1 MSATIDGVGGGVVER
16 ETNRD
21 DSSDAI
27 AVAVAVAKAA
37 VTTWGK
43 LVTTSAKL
51 PQSRA
56 RESTWL
62 GAGGRLLRPSARE
75 VALFRE

>member
-1 MSATIDGVGGGVVER
+1 MSATIDGVSGGVVKR

-21 DSSDAI
+21 DGSDAI
-27 AVAVAVAKAA
+27 AVAVAKAA

-62 GAGGRLLRPSARE
+62 GAGGRLLHPSARE